1 MKYVKSNRLV
11 KVINA
16 NKIKSSMTKNDW
28 DFRDAIFLLNVLIY
42 LLQTL
47 LTLYL
52 ANDEDIIT
60 CVLICN
66 KTD

>member
-28 DFRDAIFLLNVLIY
+28 DFGDAIFLFKFPY
-42 LLQTL
+42 LFV
-47 LTLYL
+47 
-52 ANDEDIIT
+52 ANT
-60 CVLICN
+60 VN
-66 KTD
+66 PVFGKR